1 VIHTLILRVMMM
13 WKMLRDMDG
22 EDLQECHSLNT
33 MLMNC
38 RSVVVYSLLSFM
50 LVDYVKS
57 SVLMLGSVLKLIVSI
72 LHVLIKLNY
81 VLIATMDFKMQLEQ
95 GLRMIPRDWA
105 VESFSLHPS
114 LAPLDT

>member
-1 VIHTLILRVMMM
+1 
-13 WKMLRDMDG
+13 MLQDMDR

-38 RSVVVYSLLSFM
+38 RSVVVYSLLSF

-57 SVLMLGSVLKLIVSI
+57 SVLMLGSVLNLIISI

-81 VLIATMDFKMQLEQ
+81 MLIAIMDFKMQLEQ
-95 GLRMIPRDWA
+95 RLRMIPRDWA
-105 VESFSLHPS
+105 VESFFLHPS
-114 LAPLDT
+114 LTPLDI